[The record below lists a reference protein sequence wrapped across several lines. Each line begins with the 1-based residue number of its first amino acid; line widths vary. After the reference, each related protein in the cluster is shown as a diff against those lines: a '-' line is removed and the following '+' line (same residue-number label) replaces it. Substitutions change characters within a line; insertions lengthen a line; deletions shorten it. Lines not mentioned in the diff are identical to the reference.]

1 MCAYKRMIIM
11 RVTSDK
17 NKKYKQMNHLSKIS
31 VLIFFMLVNF
41 FFISAQ
47 DQSYSTSSVFKLSGQ
62 IGLYGELYSISGKD
76 NRRPPATGR
85 LFFRPTLTI
94 LDNFSINFD
103 FLLSTEGSYARQQIN
118 RISIHPEWGW
128 GKVHIGD
135 FSRQFSRFILN
146 GETITGGGFELYPG
160 AFRFEVVGG
169 RTRRKT
175 DNGINSTYARY
186 LGGMKIGVMNS
197 QGFGFNISIIKAK
210 DDVASLPRRETDDST
225 NMRYSITPKE
235 DLVIGLDTRFNISKY
250 FTFNGE
256 VAASALT
263 RDLYSTVIES
273 EAIPAFVTDIYKIRT
288 STNADYAYQ
297 AGLKFNSS
305 IFNAGANYLV
315 INPGYESLGL
325 TTNINDLKSLSTN
338 ISLRLLGKKL
348 TLSGNYKVQNNNL
361 LSQKEF
367 TLTRHNFGISARYQ
381 PIRTVSLGF
390 NTTRYTMENDVEDE
404 TKRIENI
411 VSSYV
416 VNGMWQLKL
425 FKMTHSLSASYSHQ
439 KSEDMNILR
448 SNYSTISDNINF
460 GISSMVSDSWTVAPR
475 LTFNTFNLTNR
486 FNQKTQT
493 YSLMVANRLRK
504 VKLNNSLTFTYM
516 NSSYIRSMVLILQSG
531 YNITKSDIV
540 KLNLRSSFY
549 LAKVEQTSDFNEYR
563 ATLNYYHRF

>member
-1 MCAYKRMIIM
+1 MKLA
-11 RVTSDK
+11 S
-17 NKKYKQMNHLSKIS
+17 NIS
-31 VLIFFMLVNF
+31 ILILFMLINSL
-41 FFISAQ
+41 FIKAQ
-47 DQSYSTSSVFKLSGQ
+47 DNSSQTDEPSFSVFKISGQ
-62 IGLYGELYSISGKD
+62 IGLYGELYSISGK
-76 NRRPPATGR
+76 NSRRPPATGR

-128 GKVHIGD
+128 GKAHIGD
-135 FSRQFSRFILN
+135 FTRQFSRFTLN
-146 GETITGGGFELYPG
+146 GETITGGGIELFPG
-160 AFRFEVVGG
+160 SFRFEVVGG

-197 QGFGFNISIIKAK
+197 KGFNFNICVIKAK
-210 DDVASLPRRETDDST
+210 DDVASLPRRGTDDST
-225 NMRYSITPKE
+225 NIRYSTKPKE
-235 DLVIGLDTRFNISKY
+235 DLVIGMDTKFNISKF

-263 RDLYSTVIES
+263 RDLYSTEIES
-273 EAIPAFVTDIYKIRT
+273 EEIPTFVTDIYKIRT

-297 AGLKFNSS
+297 TGLKFNSN
-305 IFNAGANYLV
+305 IFNAGVRYLV
-315 INPGYESLGL
+315 INPGYQSLGL
-325 TTNINDLKSLSTN
+325 TTNLNDLRSLSTN
-338 ISLRLLGKKL
+338 ANLRLLEKKL

-367 TLTRHNFGISARYQ
+367 TLTRRNFGASVRYQ

-390 NTTRYTMENDVEDE
+390 NTTRYTMENDAEDE
-404 TKRIENI
+404 ERRIENV
-411 VSSYV
+411 VSSFS

-425 FKMTHSLSASYSHQ
+425 LRMTHSLSANYSHQ

-448 SNYSTISDNINF
+448 SDYSTITDNINL
-460 GISSMVSDSWTVAPR
+460 GISTMVSDSWTVAPR

-493 YSLMVANRLRK
+493 YSLMVMNRLRK
-504 VKLNNSLTFTYM
+504 VKINNSLTFTYM
-516 NSSYIRSMVLILQSG
+516 NSSYIRSMVLVLQSG
-531 YNITKSDIV
+531 YNITRYDIV

-549 LAKVEQTSDFNEYR
+549 FAMVEQTSDFNEYR

>member
-1 MCAYKRMIIM
+1 M
-11 RVTSDK
+11 
-17 NKKYKQMNHLSKIS
+17 KYVSKIS
-31 VLIFFMLVNF
+31 VLVLLMFVNSL
-41 FFISAQ
+41 FINAQENSAQ
-47 DQSYSTSSVFKLSGQ
+47 ADEPSISVFKVSGQ

-118 RISIHPEWGW
+118 RISIHPEWSW
-128 GKVHIGD
+128 GKAHIGD
-135 FSRQFSRFILN
+135 FSRQFSRFTLN
-146 GETITGGGFELYPG
+146 GETITGGGIELFPG

-175 DNGINSTYARY
+175 DNGVNSTYARY
-186 LGGMKIGVMNS
+186 LGGMKIGLMNR
-197 QGFGFNISIIKAK
+197 QGFNFNISVIKAK
-210 DDVASLPRRETDDST
+210 DDIASIPRGNPDDST
-225 NMRYSITPKE
+225 NIRYSTTPKE
-235 DLVIGLDTRFNISKY
+235 DLVIGLDTKFNISKY

-263 RDLYSTVIES
+263 RDLNSTLIES
-273 EAIPAFVTDIYKIRT
+273 EYIPKFATDIYKIRT

-297 AGLKFNSS
+297 TGVKFNSN
-305 IFNAGANYLV
+305 IFNAGVDYLV
-315 INPGYESLGL
+315 INPGYQSLGL

-338 ISLRLLGKKL
+338 ANLRLLGRKL
-348 TLSGNYKVQNNNL
+348 TLGGNYKIQNNNL

-367 TLTRHNFGISARYQ
+367 TLTRRNFGVSARYQ
-381 PIRTVSLGF
+381 PIRTISLGF
-390 NTTRYTMENDVEDE
+390 NATRYIMENDAEE
-404 TKRIENI
+404 EERIENI
-411 VSSYV
+411 VSSYA

-425 FKMTHSLSASYSHQ
+425 FRMTHSLSASYSHQ

-460 GISSMVSDSWTVAPR
+460 GISTMVSDSWTVAPR
-475 LTFNTFNLTNR
+475 LTLNTFNLTNR

-493 YSLMVANRLRK
+493 YSLMVMNRMRK

-516 NSSYIRSMVLILQSG
+516 NSSYIRSMIVVLQSG
-531 YNITKSDIV
+531 YSITKADIV

-549 LAKVEQTSDFNEYR
+549 FAKVEQTSDFSEYR

>member
-1 MCAYKRMIIM
+1 M
-11 RVTSDK
+11 RTS
-17 NKKYKQMNHLSKIS
+17 SKIS
-31 VLIFFMLVNF
+31 VSILLVFITSILIN
-41 FFISAQ
+41 AQ
-47 DQSYSTSSVFKLSGQ
+47 ENNAQADEPSTSVIKLSGQ

-76 NRRPPATGR
+76 SRRPPATGR

-118 RISIHPEWGW
+118 RISLHPEWSW
-128 GKVHIGD
+128 GRAHIGD
-135 FSRQFSRFILN
+135 FSRQFSRFTLN
-146 GETITGGGFELYPG
+146 GETITGGGIELFPG
-160 AFRFEVVGG
+160 SFRFEVIGG

-186 LGGMKIGVMNS
+186 LGGMKIGIMNS
-197 QGFGFNISIIKAK
+197 KGFNFNISVIKAK
-210 DDVASLPRRETDDST
+210 DDVASLPKREPDDST
-225 NMRYSITPKE
+225 NIRYSSTPKE
-235 DLVIGLDTRFNISKY
+235 DLVIGLDTKFNITKF

-263 RDLYSTVIES
+263 RDLYSTEIES
-273 EAIPAFVTDIYKIRT
+273 EEIPSFVTDIYKIRT

-297 AGLKFNSS
+297 TGLRFNSNT
-305 IFNAGANYLV
+305 FNAGVNYLV
-315 INPGYESLGL
+315 INPGYQSLGL
-325 TTNINDLKSLSTN
+325 TTNMNDLRTISTN
-338 ISLRLLGKKL
+338 ASLRLLGRKL
-348 TLSGNYKVQNNNL
+348 TLSGNYKIQNNNL

-367 TLTRHNFGISARYQ
+367 TLTRHNFGASVRYQ

-390 NTTRYTMENDVEDE
+390 NATRYIMENDAEE
-404 TKRIENI
+404 EERRIENV
-411 VSSYV
+411 VSSFA
-416 VNGMWQLKL
+416 VNGLWQLKVSR
-425 FKMTHSLSASYSHQ
+425 MTHSITASYSHQ

-448 SNYSTISDNINF
+448 SDYSTISDNINF
-460 GISSMVSDSWTVAPR
+460 GISSMISDTWTIAPR
-475 LTFNTFNLTNR
+475 LTFNTFNLTNK

-516 NSSYIRSMVLILQSG
+516 NSSYIRSMVMILQSG
-531 YNITKSDIV
+531 YHITKSDIV

-549 LAKVEQTSDFNEYR
+549 FAKVDQTSDFNEYR